1 MKENEGGIEMAALD
15 GQVALVT
22 GGSRGIGRATSIELA
37 KHGAAVAVNYNV
49 NQEAADATV
58 KEITDAGGKA
68 APYQGD
74 ISDRD
79 RINAMIDQ
87 IVADLG
93 PIRVLINNAG
103 ATADRTLRN
112 MTYEQWDR
120 VIDVNINGTFN
131 VTKKVWEIMGEAG
144 GGHIVNVSSIVG
156 EEGRLGLIN
165 YSTAKAGLLGFTKT
179 AAREGARTKIH
190 VNAVAPGFIDT
201 DMIGGL
207 NEEQR
212 ENLKKEV
219 VLGRLGEPSEIA
231 NVIRFIVT
239 EGTYMTGSVFNVN
252 GGMYM

>member
-1 MKENEGGIEMAALD
+1 MPGLD

-22 GGSRGIGRATSIELA
+22 GASRGIGRATAVELA
-37 KHGAAVAVNYNV
+37 RHGATVAVNYNS
-49 NQEAADATV
+49 NAEAASAAV

-68 APYQGD
+68 TAYQGN
-74 ISDRD
+74 IADRD
-79 RINAMIDQ
+79 QINAMIDQ
-87 IVADLG
+87 VVADLG
-93 PIRVLINNAG
+93 PVRILINNAG

-112 MTYEQWDR
+112 MSYEEWDQ

-131 VTKKVWEIMGEAG
+131 VTKKVWNIMGEAG

-179 AAREGARTKIH
+179 AAREGARFKIS

-201 DMIGGL
+201 DMISGL

-212 ENLKKEV
+212 ENLKKEA
-219 VLGRLGEPSEIA
+219 VLGRLGEPAEIA

>member
-1 MKENEGGIEMAALD
+1 MAGTLD
-15 GQVALVT
+15 GKVALVT
-22 GGSRGIGRATSIELA
+22 GGSRGIGRATAIELA
-37 KHGAAVAVNYNV
+37 RHGATVAVNYNA
-49 NQEAADATV
+49 NKTAADEVV
-58 KEITDAGGKA
+58 KAITDAGGKA
-68 APYQGD
+68 TAYQGD
-74 ISDRD
+74 ISNREV
-79 RINAMIDQ
+79 INAMIDK

-93 PIRVLINNAG
+93 PITVLINNAG

-112 MTYEQWDR
+112 MSYEEWDR

-131 VTKKVWEIMGEAG
+131 VTKKVWNIMGEAG
-144 GGHIVNVSSIVG
+144 GGQIVNVSSIVG

-179 AAREGARTKIH
+179 AAREGARFKIT

-207 NEEQR
+207 NEEAR
-212 ENLKKEV
+212 TNLKKEV
-219 VLGRLGEPSEIA
+219 VLGRLGEPQEIA

>member
-1 MKENEGGIEMAALD
+1 MQRAA
-15 GQVALVT
+15 G
-22 GGSRGIGRATSIELA
+22 ATAIELA
-37 KHGAAVAVNYNV
+37 RHGATVAVNYNA
-49 NQEAADATV
+49 NKTAADEVV
-58 KEITDAGGKA
+58 KAITDAGGKA
-68 APYQGD
+68 TAYQGD
-74 ISDRD
+74 ISNREV
-79 RINAMIDQ
+79 INAMIDK

-93 PIRVLINNAG
+93 PITVLINNAG

-112 MTYEQWDR
+112 MSYEEWDR

-131 VTKKVWEIMGEAG
+131 VTKKVWNIMGEAG
-144 GGHIVNVSSIVG
+144 GGQIVNVSSIVG

-179 AAREGARTKIH
+179 AAREGARFKIT

-207 NEEQR
+207 NEEAR
-212 ENLKKEV
+212 TNLKKEV
-219 VLGRLGEPSEIA
+219 VLGRLGEPQEIA

>member
-1 MKENEGGIEMAALD
+1 MAELD

-22 GGSRGIGRATSIELA
+22 GGSRGIGRATAIELA
-37 KHGAAVAVNYNV
+37 KHGAVVAVNYNS
-49 NQEAADATV
+49 NKDAADATV
-58 KEITDAGGKA
+58 KEITDGGGKA
-68 APYQGD
+68 SAYQGN
-74 ISDRD
+74 IADRD
-79 RINAMIDQ
+79 QINAMIDQ
-87 IVADLG
+87 IVSDLG

-112 MTYEQWDR
+112 MSYEQWDS

-131 VTKKVWEIMGEAG
+131 VTKKVWNIMGEAG

-179 AAREGARTKIH
+179 AAKEGARTNIH
-190 VNAVAPGFIDT
+190 VNAVAPGFVDT
-201 DMIGGL
+201 DMISGL

-212 ENLKKEV
+212 ENLKKEI
-219 VLGRLGEPSEIA
+219 VLGRLGETHEIA

-239 EGTYMTGSVFNVN
+239 EGTFMTGSVVDVN

>member
-1 MKENEGGIEMAALD
+1 MPGLE

-22 GGSRGIGRATSIELA
+22 GASRGIGRATAIELA
-37 KHGAAVAVNYNV
+37 KHGATVAVNYNS
-49 NQEAADATV
+49 NKDAADATV
-58 KEITDAGGKA
+58 KEIMDGGGKA
-68 APYQGD
+68 AAYQGN
-74 ISDRD
+74 ITDREQ
-79 RINAMIDQ
+79 INGMIDQ
-87 IVADLG
+87 VVADLG
-93 PIRVLINNAG
+93 AIRVLINNAG

-112 MTYEQWDR
+112 MSYEEWDQ

-131 VTKKVWEIMGEAG
+131 VTKKVWNIMGEAG

-179 AAREGARTKIH
+179 AAREGARFKIS

-201 DMIGGL
+201 DMISGL

-219 VLGRLGEPSEIA
+219 VLGRLGDASEIA

-239 EGTYMTGSVFNVN
+239 EGTYMTGSVFNIN